1 MMREK
6 SPGLK
11 ILWVWTL
18 GTAAIV
24 MTSFVR
30 TRLRDLETQI
40 KSDGEQQ
47 QTGFG
52 TEETVII
59 DDGDGAHES

>member
-1 MMREK
+1 MREK

-18 GTAAIV
+18 GTAASDCDDKFCEDKIEG
-24 MTSFVR
+24 M
-30 TRLRDLETQI
+30 ETQI

-47 QTGFG
+47 QTGLG
-52 TEETVII
+52 TEETVIV
-59 DDGDGAHES
+59 DDGGGGNES